1 MLKTM
6 VYEYLIGI
14 VLSSNHNT
22 NSMPI
27 GDPGGGIFTYTSEGL
42 PEQIFAVTIPSKDV
56 SKSTRFYHDLL
67 DMDILY
73 SNEKEA
79 AVKRNSTIIIIKRSE
94 TVGIDTGIY
103 LGVDNPYDLH
113 RRLIDEGVIF
123 IRDPERIPLGVRTSF
138 LDDDG
143 NVLNAIEMN
152 AELRL

>member
-1 MLKTM
+1 
-6 VYEYLIGI
+6 
-14 VLSSNHNT
+14 
-22 NSMPI
+22 
-27 GDPGGGIFTYTSEGL
+27 
-42 PEQIFAVTIPSKDV
+42 
-56 SKSTRFYHDLL
+56 
-67 DMDILY
+67 
-73 SNEKEA
+73 A

-123 IRDPERIPLGVRTSF
+123 IKDPERIPLGVRTSF